1 MSMKENQ
8 TSHLLGGVPASLL
21 TMASALV
28 MVSSADLRAA
38 VGMSIVVLV
47 STLLASI
54 TICALRRVIPK
65 GIQLP
70 ANLLIITGFVSL
82 VNMLMQAHFPVAVNL
97 LGVHLAALAAS
108 PVMFEVPHSAVAH
121 GEALTIRTALLT
133 ALFLSAVMLVCA
145 LIREPLGSA
154 TIWGRPIAFLESVK
168 VPILSGA
175 YGGYLVMAL
184 LMAVINALTAA
195 KKHEKE
201 RSAA

>member
-28 MVSSADLRAA
+28 MASSADLRAA

-108 PVMFEVPHSAVAH
+108 PVMFEVADSAVAH
-121 GEALTIRTALLT
+121 GEVLTIRTALLT

-145 LIREPLGSA
+145 LIRELLGSA
-154 TIWGRPIAFLESVK
+154 TICGRPIAFLESVK